1 MAKKKFGAMP
11 GSPGN
16 TQNRQWWESTVQ
28 NDYAFTMYYQR
39 LTELS
44 VSMFDWVGLPD
55 SVDERFLELAL
66 FRDGMA
72 VFFKDKELD
81 DYLCLR
87 TMIGGTWDVYNV
99 PKIRRAYASNGY
111 NHELDENNSVII
123 FNNFLRTNSM
133 LMVQEYS
140 RKLAELD
147 RVIEVNAKAQK
158 TPILIQCDETQRLT
172 MKNLYMKYDGNEPFI
187 FADKNLNPNGLKV
200 LTTDAPYVCDKLYQ
214 LKTQIWNEALT
225 YLGISN
231 LNVQKKERLV
241 SDEVMR
247 NMGGT
252 IASRYSRLEMRRKAC
267 EQINKMFGLDM
278 WVEYR
283 EDYREVDEELTYAGE
298 SGDDGID
305 VSAYDTER
313 LAGGEYK

>member
-1 MAKKKFGAMP
+1 MAKKKFGGMP

-28 NDYAFTMYYQR
+28 NDYAFMMYYHR

-44 VSMFDWVGLPD
+44 VSMFEWINLPD
-55 SVDERFLELAL
+55 TIDARFLELAL

-72 VFFKDKELD
+72 VFFKDKDLG

-111 NHELDENNSVII
+111 NMELNEDDSVII

-133 LMVQEYS
+133 LMVQEFS
-140 RKLAELD
+140 RRLAEMD
-147 RVIEVNAKAQK
+147 RIIEVNAKAQK

-200 LTTDAPYVCDKLYQ
+200 LTTDAPYVSDKLYQ
-214 LKTQIWNEALT
+214 LKTQYWNEALT

-231 LNVQKKERLV
+231 LNVQKKERMV
-241 SDEVMR
+241 SDEVER

-267 EQINKMFGLDM
+267 DEINRMFGLDIR
-278 WVEYR
+278 VEYR
-283 EDYREVDEELTYAGE
+283 ENYLDDDGELKYSEDIYSNNADDDEESANG
-298 SGDDGID
+298 GDDN
-305 VSAYDTER
+305 E
-313 LAGGEYK
+313 